1 MKTLLLIGGGG
12 HCRSCIDVIEVTQH
26 YVIAGIVAREAEAGS
41 TVLSYPILG
50 DDDDLPHLL
59 KEYPAALITVG
70 QIKSA
75 ESRMRLFERL
85 KSLGA
90 ELPSVVSSH
99 AHVSRHALLAEGTV
113 VMHGAIINAS
123 ACVGENCIINSQA
136 LIEHDSVVE
145 AHCHIS
151 TGAKLNGNVYV
162 ERGCFIGSGS
172 IVREGVRI
180 GFRSLIPAG
189 SVVLSDVEAGTIY
202 RGRE

>member
-1 MKTLLLIGGGG
+1 MKNLLLIGGGG
-12 HCRSCIDVIEVTQH
+12 HCRSCIDVIELSQR
-26 YVIAGIVAREAEAGS
+26 YSIAGIVARESEPGS

-75 ESRMRLFERL
+75 ESRIRLFERL
-85 KSLGA
+85 KNLGA